1 MKVKKAKTRMIRT
14 QIQLT
19 DEQAAGLKNLS
30 AAKGGSMAEWIR
42 TAVDRLILEAG
53 EPSWEERKKRAL
65 AIVGIGHSDLSDVA
79 ENHDAYLAEAYLGR
93 KP

>member
-19 DEQAAGLKNLS
+19 DEQAAGLKSLS
-30 AAKGGSMAEWIR
+30 AEKGGSMAEWIR
-42 TAVDRLILEAG
+42 CAVDSLLREKG
-53 EPSWEERKKRAL
+53 GPSWEERKKRAL
-65 AIVGIGHSDLSDVA
+65 AVVGIGDSDFDDVA
-79 ENHDAYLAEAYLGR
+79 ENHDAYLEEIYLGR

>member
-1 MKVKKAKTRMIRT
+1 MRVKKEKTRMIRT

-30 AAKGGSMAEWIR
+30 AEKGGSMAEWIR
-42 TAVDRLILEAG
+42 KAVDRLILEVG

-65 AIVGIGHSDLSDVA
+65 AAVGVGRSDLSDVA
-79 ENHDAYLAEAYLGR
+79 ENHDAYLAEAYDHS
-93 KP
+93 KK

>member
-1 MKVKKAKTRMIRT
+1 MRVKKEKTRMIRT

-19 DEQAAGLKNLS
+19 DAQAAGLKSLS

-42 TAVDRLILEAG
+42 RAVDSLLHEKG

-65 AIVGIGHSDLSDVA
+65 AIVGIGHSDFDDIA
-79 ENHDAYLAEAYLGR
+79 ENHDAYLEEAFLGR

>member
-1 MKVKKAKTRMIRT
+1 MIRT

-19 DEQAAGLKNLS
+19 DEQAAGLKCLS
-30 AAKGGSMAEWIR
+30 AEKGGSMAEWIR
-42 TAVDRLILEAG
+42 KRRRSSAPRNRR

-65 AIVGIGHSDLSDVA
+65 AVVGIGHSDLETSPKITTPIWKK
-79 ENHDAYLAEAYLGR
+79 LILGR